1 MSKFFSI
8 SDAALRTAVALGLV
22 SCCASLSLGQSPAE
36 PSPKP
41 VIADASQGVSYQ
53 NGRLGIQ
60 SEGATLAEVLH
71 SVAQKIGAVIEI
83 PAGSGNER
91 IIEHASGAADE
102 VLTSLLSGSEF
113 NFVIV
118 TSPGSPHVP
127 TRVLLTARSGGSAPS
142 PEVAQ
147 MQPTGSSEPEL
158 YGGGFSVNPEDD
170 QPPPPVQAAVA
181 PATPGSSGEQLTP
194 DAIEAMV
201 KERLR
206 LRHQQQESQS
216 QTPAP
221 Q

>member
-1 MSKFFSI
+1 MFSF
-8 SDAALRTAVALGLV
+8 SRVSNAGVRAVALGV
-22 SCCASLSLGQSPAE
+22 VCCSAALCLGQTPAD
-36 PSPKP
+36 PASHP
-41 VIADASQGVSYQ
+41 VGASTSQGVSYQ

-60 SEGATLAEVLH
+60 SEGATLADVLH
-71 SVAQKIGAVIEI
+71 SVAQKIGAVIEV

-127 TRVLLTARSGGSAPS
+127 TRVLLTPRSGGSTQS

-147 MQPTGSSEPEL
+147 MQPAGSTEPEL
-158 YGGGFSVNPEDD
+158 YGGGFSVNPEDE
-170 QPPPPVQAAVA
+170 QQQPVQAAVPPPTTA
-181 PATPGSSGEQLTP
+181 SGEQLSP

-206 LRHQQQESQS
+206 LRHQQQESQA
-216 QTPAP
+216 QTPPP

>member
-1 MSKFFSI
+1 MALGVVCCS
-8 SDAALRTAVALGLV
+8 AAL
-22 SCCASLSLGQSPAE
+22 CLGQTPADPASHPAA
-36 PSPKP
+36 PST
-41 VIADASQGVSYQ
+41 SQGVSYQ

-60 SEGATLAEVLH
+60 TEGATLAEVLH
-71 SVAQKIGAVIEI
+71 SVAQKIGAVIEV

-91 IIEHASGAADE
+91 IIEHAAGAADE

-127 TRVLLTARSGGSAPS
+127 TRVLLTPRSGGSTQS

-147 MQPTGSSEPEL
+147 VEPAGSSETQL
-158 YGGGFSVNPEDD
+158 YGGGFSANPEDE
-170 QPPPPVQAAVA
+170 QPQPVQAAVA
-181 PATPGSSGEQLTP
+181 PPAPGSGEQLTP

-206 LRHQQQESQS
+206 LRHQQQQESQS
-216 QTPAP
+216 QTPPP